1 MQNEIDKGGI
11 RVDSRNNMS
20 NGDGTVSSLKS
31 YLNLMRYETVKI
43 QLPKE

>member
-1 MQNEIDKGGI
+1 MQNEVDKGGI

-20 NGDGTVSSLKS
+20 NGDGAVSSLKS

-43 QLPKE
+43 